1 MPGGRGSWNVHFPQV
16 ADPGHLGLYPVSTQR
31 KEVTSMTDA
40 EVRRYIDA
48 VHLKTHILLR
58 SGIGWKPEYDQM
70 LEEANKEL
78 VELRPL
84 VDEELRRRE
93 HDR

>member
-1 MPGGRGSWNVHFPQV
+1 MT
-16 ADPGHLGLYPVSTQR
+16 DT
-31 KEVTSMTDA
+31 EVT
-40 EVRRYIDA
+40 RYINA
-48 VHLKTHILLR
+48 VHMKMYIFLH
-58 SGIGWKPEYDQM
+58 SGIDWKPEYEQM

-78 VELRPL
+78 AELRPL

>member
-1 MPGGRGSWNVHFPQV
+1 
-16 ADPGHLGLYPVSTQR
+16 
-31 KEVTSMTDA
+31 MTDA
-40 EVRRYIDA
+40 EVIRYINA
-48 VHLKTHILLR
+48 VHLKMHILLH
-58 SGIGWKPEYDQM
+58 SGIDWKPEYDQM
-70 LEEANKEL
+70 LEKANKEL